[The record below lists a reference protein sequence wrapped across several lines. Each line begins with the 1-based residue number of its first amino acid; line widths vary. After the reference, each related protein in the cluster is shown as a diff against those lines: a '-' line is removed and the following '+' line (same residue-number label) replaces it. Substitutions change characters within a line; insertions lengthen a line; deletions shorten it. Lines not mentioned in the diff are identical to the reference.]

1 MCSSGTGIVRGS
13 VVSLA
18 NEQLPLETTGA
29 APPVSGTLLGEA
41 MRLLTRRKD
50 SSIIQWL
57 NSRAESKGAMANRE
71 ETGELREL
79 ELLEALAEDPE
90 ARQVDLATRL
100 GVAVGTVNWL
110 LKRLVT
116 KGYVKVRRIGRWRW
130 RYLVTP
136 RGFAEKA
143 RLTQQYLQSSMRI
156 YRQTR
161 EEATRLLRTLRKG
174 GYTRVRLEGDINSDL
189 GDICR
194 LTCLE
199 QKITM
204 VNSRRNVGE
213 DKVPAL
219 RVAGRK
225 LSVEWPKD
233 TTVSEQR
240 DGGGT
245 GTDQELSEVIRRIVE
260 VAQPEKI
267 ILFGS
272 AVRGEVGP
280 NSDLDLLVIKSGV
293 HRRHLA
299 QRIYRNLIGV
309 GQAVDIVVATPEDLV
324 RYGDSIG
331 LVYKPALR
339 EGKVVYERD
348 AKIA

>member
-1 MCSSGTGIVRGS
+1 MNSGWVVCLLRSVLQRLHYRAQDTSFKLPNCAFPEFNPEPLTG
-13 VVSLA
+13 
-18 NEQLPLETTGA
+18 
-29 APPVSGTLLGEA
+29 
-41 MRLLTRRKD
+41 RKD
-50 SSIIQWL
+50 RCIIQRL
-57 NSRAESKGAMANRE
+57 NSKAESKGHMANRE
-71 ETGELREL
+71 NTGELREL

-116 KGYVKVRRIGRWRW
+116 KGYVKVKRIGRWRW

-143 RLTQQYLQSSMRI
+143 RLTQQYLQSSMSL
-156 YRQTR
+156 YRRTR
-161 EEATRLLRTLRKG
+161 KEAIELLDTLQQR
-174 GYTRVRLEGDINSDL
+174 GYTKVRLEGDVDSDL
-189 GDICR
+189 ADICR

-199 QKITM
+199 HKM
-204 VNSRRNVGE
+204 KVVGSKKSSE
-213 DKVPAL
+213 DRIPAL
-219 RVAGRK
+219 SVLGQE
-225 LSVEWPKD
+225 LSLKWPED
-233 TTVSEQR
+233 TIVSKQR

-245 GTDQELSEVIRRIVE
+245 GIDQKLSEVIRRIVE
-260 VAQPEKI
+260 VAQPERI

-272 AVRGEVGP
+272 AVRGEMGL

-309 GQAVDIVVATPEDLV
+309 GQAVDIVVATPEDLD

-339 EGKVVYERD
+339 EGKVVYECD
-348 AKIA
+348 AKTA